1 MIKNNIIGLCLLAGL
16 SVLSC
21 KKDQHKNQKNVKDSA
36 VVSQTVDDSAKS
48 VQKTNPVEKDSANEN
63 QTGKKNSA
71 EPGLKNAIEGKYV
84 AKTCDGGRF
93 SIEIKNINDK
103 PSFKI
108 LDKTKVVAS
117 GNASV
122 EGDESSEGVAIS
134 MGEIGGLYEGDKI
147 TIQNSGNSM
156 NEFEHFTQCGDKY
169 LEFTKQK

>member
-1 MIKNNIIGLCLLAGL
+1 MIKSNIIGLCLLAGL

-63 QTGKKNSA
+63 QTGEKN
-71 EPGLKNAIEGKYV
+71 PKDVNLKNAIEGKYV

-93 SIEIKNINDK
+93 SIEIKNVNDK

-108 LDKTKVVAS
+108 LDQSKIIAS

-122 EGDESSEGVAIS
+122 EEEAMEGITIS
-134 MGEIGGLYEGDKI
+134 MGEIGGLYDGDKI
-147 TIQNSGNSM
+147 TIQNYGNSM